1 MNEHIDTDAKMQT
14 NKESQTR
21 WHKASIASKAC
32 FHTKQK
38 GKHVIKHIERL
49 TWVTLT
55 CKAKQ
60 RRKKARDKLAKHHK
74 DVSSHMVASKQA
86 NKGDGCNQTKQLAP
100 KTNKR
105 QPTKGKHTR
114 KWQKG

>member
-49 TWVTLT
+49 TWGTLT

-60 RRKKARDKLAKHHK
+60 RRKK
-74 DVSSHMVASKQA
+74 
-86 NKGDGCNQTKQLAP
+86 G
-100 KTNKR
+100 KR
-105 QPTKGKHTR
+105 QASQTSQRCIFTQGCIQTSQQMGWMQPNNASGPKDQQATNP
-114 KWQKG
+114 